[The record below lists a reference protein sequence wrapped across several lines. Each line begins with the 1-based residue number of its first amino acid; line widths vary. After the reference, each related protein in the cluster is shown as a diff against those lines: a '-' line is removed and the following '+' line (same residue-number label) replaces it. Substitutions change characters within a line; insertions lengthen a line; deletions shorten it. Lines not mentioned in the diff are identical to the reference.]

1 VAAALAL
8 GDPELVRRVQHLRL
22 IALRGQDF
30 VEQRAATARD
40 ILALPNLTPSLR
52 LVADVHLVSYAVEH
66 GDVPDAR
73 RRLVDVRRGAEAL
86 RDPTLLRQ
94 VASIDV
100 GLEIFAGHHEGAL
113 ATLDALAAGSDH
125 LDPVYFQAAEL
136 GQRAVVMLETGRLG
150 DFAPVMEQ
158 VYAATE
164 VPGFGY
170 GLGLARF
177 ARGDL
182 DGARELLETTRMP
195 TRDYTW
201 LSAALTRLMLA
212 REVGDLTTVQESRL
226 LLEPFAGQLAVTGTT
241 TNVFGAYDGHL
252 GEASLALGE
261 VERARRELTAAVAL
275 LERNGAAYWLTRAR
289 QALANCT

>member
-1 VAAALAL
+1 M
-8 GDPELVRRVQHLRL
+8 E
-22 IALRGQDF
+22 
-30 VEQRAATARD
+30 
-40 ILALPNLTPSLR
+40 
-52 LVADVHLVSYAVEH
+52 
-66 GDVPDAR
+66 
-73 RRLVDVRRGAEAL
+73 
-86 RDPTLLRQ
+86 
-94 VASIDV
+94 V
-100 GLEIFAGHHEGAL
+100 GLEIFSGRHEEAL
-113 ATLDALAAGSDH
+113 TILDALATGSDH

-150 DFAPVMEQ
+150 EFAPVMEQ

-177 ARGDL
+177 ERGDV
-182 DGARELLETTRMP
+182 DGARLLLHTTRMP

-201 LSAALTRLMLA
+201 LSAAITRLTLA
-212 REVGDLTTVQESRL
+212 RDLGDLPTVRESRR
-226 LLEPFAGQLAVTGTT
+226 LLEPFSGQLAVTGTT

-261 VERARRELTAAVAL
+261 VDRARRELTTAVAL

-289 QALANCT
+289 QALANCS